1 MNDIMLDDFQNS
13 VCESLMRH
21 KSIID
26 IITKLTESNARIN
39 RALAKS
45 ATQCGCISISAH
57 KQKLPEDASL
67 DNICELLS
75 TQIEGTLCDS
85 CREIL
90 EKEVGSHLYYLA
102 ALCGE
107 VDISLFD
114 VLIDEN
120 EKLKTLGKFT
130 LL

>member
-26 IITKLTESNARIN
+26 ILTKLTESNARIN
-39 RALAKS
+39 RAIAKS
-45 ATQCGCISISAH
+45 ATQCGCISISACR
-57 KQKLPEDASL
+57 QKLPEDASL
-67 DNICELLS
+67 ENISQLLS
-75 TQIEGTLCDS
+75 TQIEGSLCEN

-90 EKEVGSHLYYLA
+90 EKEIGSHLYYLA

-107 VDISLFD
+107 LDVNLFD
-114 VLIDEN
+114 ILINEN
-120 EKLKTLGKFT
+120 ERLKTLGKFT

>member
-21 KSIID
+21 KSILD
-26 IITKLTESNARIN
+26 ILTKLTESNARIN

-45 ATQCGCISISAH
+45 ATQCGCISISACR
-57 KQKLPEDASL
+57 QKLPEDASL
-67 DNICELLS
+67 ENISQLLS
-75 TQIEGTLCDS
+75 TQIEGELCES

-90 EKEVGSHLYYLA
+90 EKEIGTHLYYLA

-107 VDISLFD
+107 ADISLFD
-114 VLIDEN
+114 VLINEN
-120 EKLKTLGKFT
+120 QKLKTLGKFT

>member
-26 IITKLTESNARIN
+26 ILTKLTESNARIN
-39 RALAKS
+39 RAIAKS
-45 ATQCGCISISAH
+45 ATQCGCISISACR
-57 KQKLPEDASL
+57 QKLPEDASL
-67 DNICELLS
+67 ENISQLLS
-75 TQIEGTLCDS
+75 TQIEGSLCEN

-90 EKEVGSHLYYLA
+90 EREIGTHLYYLA

-107 VDISLFD
+107 VDINLFD
-114 VLIDEN
+114 VLINEN
-120 EKLKTLGKFT
+120 DKLKTLGKFT